1 MDDELPE
8 PPPPAKP
15 PAPAQPARAPS
26 PAAAAQPQRKAGPP
40 GEEPVQ
46 QQQGKVVNSPPKPNA
61 SPPPAQSAAPP
72 PEPPMDRDRLM
83 RTLYDYHGRQIPSA
97 QLTRLAVA
105 IQALSADGPK
115 APQTV
120 QQKRTFVDDWWKAN
134 GQGYVPPPMPVD
146 IPEDYGDQ
154 DAMLNSFSSGGN
166 VANSPRPQFQQF
178 QPQPPS
184 RPPPPPPQYDQPM
197 SPQSVPPP
205 SSALVLEVKRAYT
218 AGATEQQLHAL
229 AAAVAVSTSMPLPP
243 GGPGVWAEFVLDYF
257 NWSRY
262 AMEPRPPALPRPKTG
277 AGSGGLG
284 MGGMEAELRDTVSQQ
299 QEALQRQQMQLQQMQ
314 SQMAQQQQLAN
325 QQMQQMQQQ
334 QSMFMA
340 SPPMMGRSASADPQ
354 MMGGGGMGG
363 GGMGTFPPTGGF
375 GGGNAFPPSPPSPQM
390 PPPPMPP
397 PQMPPPSSKPARGF
411 GGSPSG
417 GGDR

>member
-1 MDDELPE
+1 
-8 PPPPAKP
+8 
-15 PAPAQPARAPS
+15 
-26 PAAAAQPQRKAGPP
+26 
-40 GEEPVQ
+40 
-46 QQQGKVVNSPPKPNA
+46 
-61 SPPPAQSAAPP
+61 
-72 PEPPMDRDRLM
+72 M

-262 AMEPRPPALPRPKTG
+262 AMEPRPPALPHPSRTC
-277 AGSGGLG
+277 
-284 MGGMEAELRDTVSQQ
+284 TV
-299 QEALQRQQMQLQQMQ
+299 R
-314 SQMAQQQQLAN
+314 
-325 QQMQQMQQQ
+325 
-334 QSMFMA
+334 
-340 SPPMMGRSASADPQ
+340 RSK
-354 MMGGGGMGG
+354 
-363 GGMGTFPPTGGF
+363 
-375 GGGNAFPPSPPSPQM
+375 
-390 PPPPMPP
+390 
-397 PQMPPPSSKPARGF
+397 PSSSEWRLSETVAPARAAA
-411 GGSPSG
+411 SERKTSG
-417 GGDR
+417 RVESTMRLETSVSERL